1 DVLDKVTGR
10 RTKKVTTGQI
20 YWGAVPF
27 VLIQI
32 VMIGLVI
39 SFPQLVMV
47 YKAKERVFDPSK
59 IQIIVPEDESAPGTQ
74 PGESNP
80 NAEQDDATKA
90 LEKELGGGAKA
101 PDAKDQSAPSGQP
114 PAESPNAEQDEAT
127 KALEKALGGAKAP
140 DEKK

>member
-1 DVLDKVTGR
+1 M
-10 RTKKVTTGQI
+10 QI

-39 SFPQLVMV
+39 AFPQMVMV
-47 YKAKERVFDPSK
+47 YKAKDTVFDPNK
-59 IQIIVPEDESAPGTQ
+59 IQIIVPEDQSAPGAGPSDSSTNAEQDEATKALEKELGGGAAAPDAKDQAAPAAQ
-74 PGESNP
+74 PSAETP

-90 LEKELGGGAKA
+90 LEK
-101 PDAKDQSAPSGQP
+101 
-114 PAESPNAEQDEAT
+114 
-127 KALEKALGGAKAP
+127 ALGGSKGP